1 MAVLRRGIRGLY
13 RTGITRMAAAL
24 AFRTIFSIIPVIAIG
39 LLIFGSVV
47 SEDQVESG
55 VRRLLGYAGISQ
67 ISVSQADTVQTQD
80 APAGAPDPGTEPGTE
95 PGSDSGVDP
104 DADTTDLEAAE
115 IDEIITNL
123 VIRVNNTL
131 KNLPMGWIALI
142 TGLVLLYAALSM
154 LIEVEKSFNA
164 VCGAPVGR
172 SWLRRLILYWTMLT
186 LGGVLLAA
194 TFWTGDALANWVRG
208 TGGSTFR
215 GTLAGYG
222 VSVLISTVLLTVA
235 YMAIPTVRLK
245 LRSVLAGAFL
255 AAVAWELGKWG
266 FTSYLRYST
275 NYARFYGSLAVLPLF
290 MMWVYVTWVIV
301 LLGLQSA
308 YTLQHFSRLMAS
320 KDSDRE
326 GPKLVDPA
334 SAVALAGALVRRHRG
349 GDTPDAGELGAMLN
363 LDASVV
369 ESLLRRLEKAGLARR
384 VILGSDEET
393 GWIPG
398 RPAEHIQVGEVLD
411 AVGDLDASRAVN
423 ECGAMLCELTE
434 ARNRAARGRSLADAV
449 PDTRRQKK
457 RGSGEPGRDTPG
469 SSESGPPDPGPTDPG
484 PPDPGASRP
493 EPA

>member
-1 MAVLRRGIRGLY
+1 MAVVRRGIRGLY

-47 SEDQVESG
+47 SEDQVDSG
-55 VRRLLGYAGISQ
+55 VRRLLGFAGISQ
-67 ISVSQADTVQTQD
+67 ITVSPTD
-80 APAGAPDPGTEPGTE
+80 APPIYEPSVDAPDT
-95 PGSDSGVDP
+95 DADP
-104 DADTTDLEAAE
+104 DPATDDEAAQ
-115 IDEIITNL
+115 IDEIITDL
-123 VIRVNNTL
+123 VIRVNDTL
-131 KNLPMGWIALI
+131 QSLPMGWLALV

-154 LIEVEKSFNA
+154 LVEVEKSFNA

-194 TFWTGDALANWVRG
+194 TFWTGDALANWVKG
-208 TGGSTFR
+208 TGGSAFR
-215 GTLAGYG
+215 STLAGYG

-245 LRSVLAGAFL
+245 LRAVLAGAFL

-308 YTLQHFSRLMAS
+308 YTLQNFTRLMAS
-320 KDSDRE
+320 KESDRD

-334 SAVALAGALVRRHRG
+334 SAVALAGALVRRHRQG
-349 GDTPDAGELGAMLN
+349 ESPDAGELSDMLN

-369 ESLLRRLEKAGLARR
+369 ESLLRRLEKAGLVRR
-384 VILGSDEET
+384 VMTGSDEEA
-393 GWIPG
+393 GWMPG
-398 RPAEHIQVGEVLD
+398 RPAENIEVGEVLD
-411 AVGDLDASRAVN
+411 AVGDLDASSGAG
-423 ECGAMLCELTE
+423 ECGEMLCELTE
-434 ARNRAARGRSLADAV
+434 ARKRAARGRSLADAV
-449 PDTRRQKK
+449 PDTRRRGKS
-457 RGSGEPGRDTPG
+457 GSGETGRETP
-469 SSESGPPDPGPTDPG
+469 ET
-484 PPDPGASRP
+484 PDPGAARP
-493 EPA
+493 ESS